1 MGFIGTQLKVQEIQ
15 LLMILVVIN
24 DWEIAAMLDMKRSEN
39 VSYQVYSTFEDI
51 LQVESPTQVDEG
63 VVLKNISD
71 S

>member
-1 MGFIGTQLKVQEIQ
+1 
-15 LLMILVVIN
+15 MILVVIN